1 MIKMIVHFSDLLFIF
16 LQKFDSHNFTITE
29 SPLGVKVVEWIYD
42 DDKLFVGIFT
52 YENVLIAYHF
62 E

>member
-1 MIKMIVHFSDLLFIF
+1 MIVHFSDLLFIF
-16 LQKFDSHNFTITE
+16 LQEFDSHNFTISE
-29 SPLGVKVVEWIYD
+29 SPLGIKVVEWIYD

-52 YENVLIAYHF
+52 QDNILITYNF

>member
-1 MIKMIVHFSDLLFIF
+1 MLVHFSDLLFIF
-16 LQKFDSHNFTITE
+16 LQKLDPHNFVITE
-29 SPLGVKVVEWIYD
+29 TPLGIKVVEWIYD

-52 YENVLIAYHF
+52 CDNILINYHF

>member
-1 MIKMIVHFSDLLFIF
+1 MIVHFSDALFLY
-16 LQKFDSHNFTITE
+16 LQEVDSENFTITE
-29 SPLGVKVVEWIYD
+29 SPLGIKVVEWIYD

-52 YENVLIAYHF
+52 YENVLITYHF